1 MKTRSV
7 IVNLARSWVGKNE
20 ADGSFKSI
28 IDIYNSHKPYAR
40 GVKMEYSWEWCACT
54 WSALAIKLGYTDI
67 IPLEISCTKLI
78 ELSQKMGIW
87 REDDAY
93 IPAPGD
99 GIIYDWQ
106 DKSGKADNQNSP
118 DHIGIVEE
126 VKNGIITVIEGNYS
140 NSVKRRQLEVNGKY
154 IRGFICPKYDA
165 ETEEKKNIT
174 TTKGD
179 YTMEMRNL
187 KKGCKGED
195 VRALQILLIG
205 RGYSCGSRGAD
216 GDFGSAT
223 ESAVLAYQQKVFPN
237 DPKEWDK
244 IAGKKTM
251 SSLLGAK

>member
-1 MKTRSV
+1 MKTRSA
-7 IVNLARSWVGKNE
+7 IVNLAKSWVGKNE

-40 GVKMEYSWEWCACT
+40 GVKMEYNWEWCACT

-78 ELSQKMGIW
+78 ELAKEMGIW
-87 REDDAY
+87 VEADDH

-99 GIIYDWQ
+99 GVIYDWQ
-106 DKSGKADNQNSP
+106 DTSGKADNKGGP
-118 DHIGIVEE
+118 DHIGIVED

-165 ETEEKKNIT
+165 ETEEKKNTT

-205 RGYSCGSRGAD
+205 RGYSCGIRGAD
-216 GDFGSAT
+216 GDFGSKT
-223 ESAVLAYQQKVFPN
+223 EAAVLKYQKAKSLEV
-237 DPKEWDK
+237 DG
-244 IAGKKTM
+244 IAGKNTVG
-251 SSLLGAK
+251 SLLGAK